1 MLIERSDQGY
11 YSAIFL
17 GHAMLQRTA
26 LRLLAACVLV
36 VGLIGTHDLFVDPSR
51 RVANPLSPYFMFF
64 VPIILF
70 GPGLFALGVVL
81 LYVTWGS
88 AGVSQ
93 VQPESRKTVLSGLR
107 GFFLGAF
114 GTFVV
119 MYVLAGL
126 LNVIF
131 PGGPGAIVFYL
142 SFVLS
147 PVAGVVGGLRGTRIG
162 KRRAESNKKASEA
175 ACYDAGKGQRGA
187 EE

>member
-1 MLIERSDQGY
+1 MFGHF
-11 YSAIFL
+11 FL
-17 GHAMLQRTA
+17 GGNAMLQRA
-26 LRLLAACVLV
+26 LLRLLAACVLV

-64 VPIILF
+64 GPIMFF
-70 GPGLFALGVVL
+70 GPALFALGVVL

-93 VQPESRKTVLSGLR
+93 VHPESRKTVLSGLR
-107 GFFLGAF
+107 GFFLGLG

-131 PGGPGAIVFYL
+131 PGGPGPGAIVFYL

-147 PVAGVVGGLRGTRIG
+147 PVSGVVGGLWSARIG

>member
-1 MLIERSDQGY
+1 MLIDRSAQGY
-11 YSAIFL
+11 CSTIFL

-51 RVANPLSPYFMFF
+51 RIASPLFAFSFLLM
-64 VPIILF
+64 LF
-70 GPGLFALGVVL
+70 GPPLFALGVVL

-88 AGVSQ
+88 ARAPQ

-107 GFFLGAF
+107 GFFLGLG
-114 GTFVV
+114 GTLVV
-119 MYVLAGL
+119 MFVLAGL
-126 LNVIF
+126 LGVIF
-131 PGGPGAIVFYL
+131 RAGPGPGAMVFYL
-142 SFVLS
+142 SFVLC
-147 PVAGVVGGLRGTRIG
+147 PVAGVVGGVWGARVG